1 MAISFYYTIIERLFT
16 ELDLL
21 LNNFVFNGYSALAN
35 YLKTPLGL
43 AIILYFILMGLSMMQ
58 GWIQLSI
65 PNLVKSVTKI
75 GLIYTA
81 AMNWSWFSFY
91 VVDLLNKGAGE
102 IGSVLVAA
110 TPIPIPHFAG
120 EGINGAMQSVFI
132 EITEIGSWIWNQGA
146 WNNMSPRF
154 TGALIWV
161 FGYTLILVALFELV
175 LAKIMLAILFATAP
189 LFISFTLFKPTHGFF
204 DRWLGACVGF
214 ALLMIFISSML
225 ALALSLIQWS
235 IAGMYASHATNID
248 LVGFVPVMIVGF
260 IGVGIL
266 LKSSHLAQSIGGC
279 VSITSGSAL
288 LAGTVGGAV
297 AGGLLAFKMTT
308 AALDLTKNLLKGL
321 IPRRFKPEKMDAIRR
336 TLIKG
341 K

>member
-1 MAISFYYTIIERLFT
+1 MAIPFYWSIVERLFT

-43 AIILYFILMGLSMMQ
+43 AIILYFILMGLSVTQ

-65 PNLVKSVTKI
+65 ANLVKSVIKI

-102 IGSVLVAA
+102 IGSVLVSA

-120 EGINGAMQSVFI
+120 EGINGAMQSIVI
-132 EITEIGSWIWNQGA
+132 EVTEIGSWVWNQGS
-146 WNNMSPRF
+146 WNNMSPCF
-154 TGALIWV
+154 TAALI
-161 FGYTLILVALFELV
+161 FGFGIVLILVALFELV
-175 LAKIMLAILFATAP
+175 LAKIMLAILFSTAP
-189 LFISFTLFKPTHGFF
+189 LFISFTLFKTTHGFF
-204 DRWLGACVGF
+204 DRWLGSCVGF
-214 ALLMIFISSML
+214 ALLMVFISSML

-235 IAGMYASHATNID
+235 IAGMYANHAANIT

-266 LKSSHLAQSIGGC
+266 SKSAHLAQSIGGC
-279 VSITSGSAL
+279 VTTTSGSAL
-288 LAGTVGGAV
+288 LAGAVGGAV
-297 AGGLLAFKMTT
+297 GGALIGFKITTSAFK
-308 AALDLTKNLLKGL
+308 AAKNLLNKI
-321 IPRRFKPEKMDAIRR
+321 IPPRFNPEKMNAIRNN
-336 TLIKG
+336 LIKG

>member
-1 MAISFYYTIIERLFT
+1 MAIPFYYTIIERLFT

-43 AIILYFILMGLSMMQ
+43 AIIVYFILMGLSMMQ

-65 PNLVKSVTKI
+65 PNLVKSITKI
-75 GLIYTA
+75 ALIYTA

-120 EGINGAMQSVFI
+120 EGINGAMQSVSI
-132 EITEIGSWIWNQGA
+132 EITEIGSWIWSQGA
-146 WNNMSPRF
+146 WNNMSPCF

-175 LAKIMLAILFATAP
+175 LAKIMLAILFSTAP
-189 LFISFTLFKPTHGFF
+189 LFISFTLFKTTQGFF

-235 IAGMYASHATNID
+235 IAGMYASHAANID

-266 LKSSHLAQSIGGC
+266 LKSAHLAQSIGGC

-288 LAGTVGGAV
+288 LIGFK
-297 AGGLLAFKMTT
+297 LINSAFKPV
-308 AALDLTKNLLKGL
+308 KKL
-321 IPRRFKPEKMDAIRR
+321 IDNIIPKRFNPAKMNAIRN
-336 TLIKG
+336 TLIRG
-341 K
+341 R